1 MAESLASAAEVWLAV
16 KDHVT
21 DEQQAAMDVV
31 NALID
36 NLGVDGESIKASDL
50 GQDKDI
56 KHALTAYVLDEV
68 EEDDGLDTW
77 GDEQDDSDDQDEDDY

>member
-1 MAESLASAAEVWLAV
+1 MSESLVSAAEVWLAV
-16 KDHVT
+16 KDHVS
-21 DEQQAAMDVV
+21 DEKQAAMDVV

-36 NLGVDGESIKASDL
+36 NLGVDGEAIKSSDL

-56 KHALTAYVLDEV
+56 KHALSAYVLDEV

-77 GDEQDDSDDQDEDDY
+77 GDEQDDSDEEEDDY